1 MFTRVV
7 EVTSKT
13 GKARDL
19 TRTVND
25 KVLPILKNQPGFLDE
40 ITLVSDE
47 DPNRILAISFW
58 KSREHAENYHREH
71 FKTVTDTISNLL
83 EGTPQVRTFEV
94 ENSTIQKIASGKAA

>member
-7 EVTSKT
+7 EVTSRT

-19 TRTVND
+19 TRSVNE

-40 ITLVSDE
+40 ITLISDQ

-58 KSREHAENYHREH
+58 KSREHAENYQREH
-71 FKTVTDTISNLL
+71 FETVTNTLSNFL
-83 EGTPQVRTFEV
+83 EGTPEVRTFEV
-94 ENSTIQKIASGKAA
+94 ENSTIQKIAAGKAA

>member
-19 TRTVND
+19 TRTVNE
-25 KVLPILKNQPGFLDE
+25 KVLAILKNQTGFLDE

-47 DPNRILAISFW
+47 DPNRVLAISFW
-58 KSREHAENYHREH
+58 KSKEHADAYQREQ
-71 FKTVTDTISNLL
+71 FNRVTDVISNLI
-83 EGTPQVRTFEV
+83 EGAPQVRTFEV
-94 ENSTIQKIASGKAA
+94 ESSTVHKIASGKAA

>member
-19 TRTVND
+19 TRTVNE
-25 KVLPILKNQPGFLDE
+25 KVLPILKNQPGFLEE

-71 FKTVTDTISNLL
+71 FNTVTETISNLL
-83 EGTPQVRTFEV
+83 EGTPHVRTFEV
-94 ENSTIQKIASGKAA
+94 ENSTIQKIAAGKAA

>member
-1 MFTRVV
+1 MFTRIV
-7 EVTSKT
+7 EITSKA

-19 TRTVND
+19 TRTVSE
-25 KVLPILKNQPGFLDE
+25 KVLTILRNQPGFMDE

-58 KSREHAENYHREH
+58 KSKDHADAYQRDQFNR
-71 FKTVTDTISNLL
+71 VTDTISNLL

-94 ENSTIQKIASGKAA
+94 ETSTVHKIASGRAA

>member
-1 MFTRVV
+1 MFTRLV

-19 TRTVND
+19 TRSVNE

-40 ITLVSDE
+40 ITLISDE

-71 FKTVTDTISNLL
+71 FQTITNTLSNFL
-83 EGTPQVRTFEV
+83 EGTPEVRTFEV
-94 ENSTIQKIASGKAA
+94 DNSTIQKISAGKAA

>member
-7 EVTSKT
+7 ELSTRT

-25 KVLPILKNQPGFLDE
+25 RVLPILKNQPGFLDE
-40 ITLVSDE
+40 ITLISDE

-58 KSREHAENYHREH
+58 KSKEHAENYHREQ
-71 FKTVTDTISNLL
+71 FKNVTDTFSNLL
-83 EGTPQVRTFEV
+83 EGTPEVRTFEV
-94 ENSTIQKIASGKAA
+94 ENSTIQKIAAGRAA